1 MDSCWQERW
10 SRMNFSTIIDG
21 EILNIEFSN
30 SKDNIWRIQNK
41 NEQIIDCVSLSS
53 NSFSLILKGK
63 TYHLTITPQLDGYEV
78 TVDHHTYFVH
88 VKDRLELLLK
98 KIGIQE
104 GTSIHAGEIHAQIPG
119 LVSRIFVKVGDRV
132 KAGEKL
138 CILEAMKM
146 ENEITS
152 PKSGIVTHIH
162 INSGD
167 NVGKGNL
174 IMEISD

>member
-1 MDSCWQERW
+1 
-10 SRMNFSTIIDG
+10 MNFSTIIDG
-21 EILNIEFSN
+21 EILNMEFSN

-78 TVDHHTYFVH
+78 TVDHHTHFVQ
-88 VKDRLELLLK
+88 VKDKVELMLEK
-98 KIGIQE
+98 FGMQSKTSSNAGKI
-104 GTSIHAGEIHAQIPG
+104 HVQIPG
-119 LVSRIFVKVGDRV
+119 LVSLIFVKSGDSV
-132 KAGEKL
+132 KIGEKL

-146 ENEITS
+146 ENEIIS
-152 PKSGIVTHIH
+152 PKNGTVTRILIDSGV
-162 INSGD
+162 NVEKGD
-167 NVGKGNL
+167 L